1 MISYEA
7 LHKKTPQEITAL
19 LYEAILTQLEEAKDE
34 IKMNNMM
41 DANRKLQQSNDIL
54 YRLGAGLNYE
64 AGIIAEQLDAL
75 YNYAANRLIE
85 ANIEKN
91 IAKIDEVIGLLTPV
105 IQAWQKTVRQKPESF
120 SKPAV
125 MKHQAYEKQSVFK

>member
-7 LHKKTPQEITAL
+7 LHKKTPQEITGL
-19 LYEAILTQLEEAKDE
+19 LYEACLNHLEEAKEE
-34 IKMNNMM
+34 IEKNNML
-41 DANRKLQQSNDIL
+41 DANRKLQKSNDIL

-64 AGIIAEQLDAL
+64 SGIIAEQLDAL

-91 IAKIDEVIGLLTPV
+91 TDKIDEVISLLVP
-105 IQAWQKTVRQKPESF
+105 IIEAWQETI
-120 SKPAV
+120 SKKQELRSQMAAF
-125 MKHQAYEKQSVFK
+125 KHQAYEKQSVFK